1 MSKRLSRR
9 LQWLAVVPVILLG
22 GLIRSS
28 AGQAYCKSE
37 FRKYFE
43 GLGAAEATVN
53 PVERVIFSLVLA
65 NAERTATARPE
76 SSRPL

>member
-1 MSKRLSRR
+1 MSKRLSKKLR
-9 LQWLAVVPVILLG
+9 WLAVVPVILLG
-22 GLIRSS
+22 GLIQSS

-43 GLGAAEATVN
+43 GLGVAEAAVN

-65 NAERTATARPE
+65 NAEQTATTPSE
-76 SSRPL
+76 SAHHL

>member
-1 MSKRLSRR
+1 MSSRLSKKLR
-9 LQWLAVVPVILLG
+9 WLAVVPVILLA
-22 GLIRSS
+22 GLIQSS

-43 GLGAAEATVN
+43 GLGAADAVN

-65 NAERTATARPE
+65 NAEQSTAAPPE
-76 SSRPL
+76 SPRHL